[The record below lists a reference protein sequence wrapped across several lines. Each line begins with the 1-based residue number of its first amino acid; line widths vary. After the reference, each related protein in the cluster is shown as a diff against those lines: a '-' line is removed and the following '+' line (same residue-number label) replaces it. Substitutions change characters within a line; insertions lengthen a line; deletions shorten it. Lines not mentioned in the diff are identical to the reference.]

1 MQSDVILALISLAS
15 SLAGLALV
23 CIGMCQQARY
33 IARNNAFGRDEM
45 LLILYG
51 LYLMGVSALF
61 IL

>member
-1 MQSDVILALISLAS
+1 MQSDVILALISIAG

-23 CIGMCQQARY
+23 CIGMCQQVRY